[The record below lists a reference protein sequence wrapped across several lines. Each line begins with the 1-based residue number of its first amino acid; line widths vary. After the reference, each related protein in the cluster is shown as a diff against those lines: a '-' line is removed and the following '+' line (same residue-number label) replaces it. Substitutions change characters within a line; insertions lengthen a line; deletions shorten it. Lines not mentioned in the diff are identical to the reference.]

1 MKIALVVLLLVAYAN
16 SADIFRTEFGAKIKA
31 EADKSKTKLNISSL
45 LQVRGKFLKLRQ
57 QIKESLALTPERKE
71 LLHKL
76 MQKLVHIKKD
86 HVHKS
91 GDSIDEINK
100 KVGMSDLLYDGDMVL
115 TKEQAEEMVSD
126 IDGSGSNRAKRQ
138 AYRNKLYPKTL
149 WTDGVIYYFHPSA
162 SLYISLR
169 LTSDRNSSKRSN
181 RYRLANSMRSVFLK
195 AAKEWSSQTCID
207 FHEDV
212 VGMGPNRIKVFKEKG
227 CWSMVGRL
235 PRPQELSLG
244 RGCDTIA
251 TAQHE
256 IGHALGFFHQQA
268 RHDRDDYIVFNS
280 ENVVPRYLDQF
291 KKQSKETND
300 NYGLTYDYG
309 STMQYG
315 STSGSQNG
323 KPTMVPKDPK
333 YIETLGSPFIAFYDL
348 LAINTHYKCL
358 GLFER
363 NRCSVIVRRRLRAC
377 IPEKCDNNGAQCKMG
392 GFPNPRDCSKCIC
405 PSGYGGA
412 TCDQKPEGCGE
423 VLEATKEAK
432 TLKSEIG
439 DKSAGDEDREDM
451 TKCYYWIKAPEGSKV
466 EVKIVN
472 LAKGL
477 AIDGCRYWGV
487 EIKTQED
494 QRASG
499 YRFCAPEDAGV
510 TLESHSNIVPI
521 IAFNRHGST
530 EFELQYRIGT
540 IILRDQRFS

>member
-162 SLYISLR
+162 
-169 LTSDRNSSKRSN
+169 T
-181 RYRLANSMRSVFLK
+181 NSMRSVFLK

-244 RGCDTIA
+244 RGCDTV
-251 TAQHE
+251 
-256 IGHALGFFHQQA
+256 
-268 RHDRDDYIVFNS
+268 RDFSITV
-280 ENVVPRYLDQF
+280 
-291 KKQSKETND
+291 
-300 NYGLTYDYG
+300 
-309 STMQYG
+309 
-315 STSGSQNG
+315 
-323 KPTMVPKDPK
+323 
-333 YIETLGSPFIAFYDL
+333 L
-348 LAINTHYKCL
+348 LL
-358 GLFER
+358 
-363 NRCSVIVRRRLRAC
+363 S
-377 IPEKCDNNGAQCKMG
+377 
-392 GFPNPRDCSKCIC
+392 PRD
-405 PSGYGGA
+405 
-412 TCDQKPEGCGE
+412 
-423 VLEATKEAK
+423 VK
-432 TLKSEIG
+432 T
-439 DKSAGDEDREDM
+439 
-451 TKCYYWIKAPEGSKV
+451 
-466 EVKIVN
+466 
-472 LAKGL
+472 
-477 AIDGCRYWGV
+477 
-487 EIKTQED
+487 
-494 QRASG
+494 AS
-499 YRFCAPEDAGV
+499 
-510 TLESHSNIVPI
+510 TLV
-521 IAFNRHGST
+521 AF
-530 EFELQYRIGT
+530 L
-540 IILRDQRFS
+540 

>member
-162 SLYISLR
+162 
-169 LTSDRNSSKRSN
+169 T
-181 RYRLANSMRSVFLK
+181 NSMRSVFLK

-280 ENVVPRYLDQF
+280 DNVVPQYLDQF

-315 STSGSQNG
+315 STSGSRNG

-358 GLFER
+358 
-363 NRCSVIVRRRLRAC
+363 
-377 IPEKCDNNGAQCKMG
+377 EKCENNGAQCKMG

-530 EFELQYRIGT
+530 EFELQYRIV
-540 IILRDQRFS
+540 